1 MNRIT
6 RHASLIAGLAIG
18 FFPVLARGGN
28 AEPRPPGKL
37 VDLGGHQLH
46 VSCSGSGRPTVV
58 VETGLGDFSFDWALV
73 QREVSRFARICT
85 YDRAGY
91 AWSDPGPK
99 PRTFA
104 QINLELHDALQK
116 LGEKGPFVLVG
127 HSYGGPVMMNYA
139 TVYPQDTAG
148 LVLVDSAHEGMRVG
162 VGGKQTIRLGEGAQ
176 IRVIPAP
183 REEMT
188 AKDKFSPPANDP
200 PSSMKLEAVY
210 KALPSGDQK
219 LHLWAQSLPAM
230 EDAENSQRE
239 WSEVYFAMWLAKP
252 RDGLLGQLPLIVL
265 TRAEGGYAQD
275 LDVSAI
281 QMEEERKGGQAKLVK
296 LSSNSNQ
303 VMIRS
308 GHNMDLEAP
317 AAVSYA
323 IHRVVNAVRMHQPL

>member
-1 MNRIT
+1 
-6 RHASLIAGLAIG
+6 
-18 FFPVLARGGN
+18 
-28 AEPRPPGKL
+28 
-37 VDLGGHQLH
+37 
-46 VSCSGSGRPTVV
+46 
-58 VETGLGDFSFDWALV
+58 LGDFSFDWALV
-73 QREVSRFARICT
+73 QREVSHFTRICT

-127 HSYGGPVMMNYA
+127 HSFGGPVMINYA
-139 TVYPQDTAG
+139 TVYPQDAGG
-148 LVLVDSAHEGMRVG
+148 LVLVDSAHEGMRV
-162 VGGKQTIRLGEGAQ
+162 VIGGKQTTRLGEGAQ
-176 IRVIPAP
+176 VHDIPAP
-183 REEMT
+183 REEIT
-188 AKDKFSPPANDP
+188 SADKFTPPANDP
-200 PSSMKLEAVY
+200 PPSMKLEPAY
-210 KALPSGDQK
+210 KVLPGEDQK

-239 WSEVYFAMWLAKP
+239 WSEVYFAMWIAKP
-252 RDGLLGQLPLIVL
+252 RNGLLGQLPLIVL
-265 TRAEGGYAQD
+265 TRVDGGYAQD
-275 LDVSAI
+275 LDVSAT
-281 QMEEERKGGQAKLVK
+281 QMEEERKEGQAKLVK

-323 IHRVVNAVRMHQPL
+323 IHRVVNAIRMHHSL